1 MLNGKQKRYLRS
13 QAATMKAVVIIGKE
27 GISRNLIA
35 TLNDALNAH
44 ELVKVSML
52 KNCEEN
58 FKEVVFDLAA
68 ATNAETI
75 QTIGRTFVLYKK
87 SKKNIYEL

>member
-1 MLNGKQKRYLRS
+1 MLTGKQKRYLRS
-13 QAATMKAVVIIGKE
+13 QASTMKAVVIIGKE
-27 GISRNLIA
+27 GISRNLIT

-52 KNCEEN
+52 KNCDDN

-68 ATNAETI
+68 ATNSETV
-75 QTIGRTFVLYKK
+75 QSIGRTFVLYKK
-87 SKKNIYEL
+87 SKKNSYEL